1 MTLESARTFFFFF
14 LTGRCPGTVLVKK
27 LFQILVMTLWPLILA
42 GFLPKIA
49 ETRQKNN
56 CVFPGMARRDRAL
69 ALRYLNS
76 PMAKF
81 FLIKHKFFLIK
92 YKFFFQFRPSSGR
105 NRGLMQ
111 ILVISSFRLSKALK
125 TQFFYY

>member
-1 MTLESARTFFFFF
+1 MKSDRNFFFFFF
-14 LTGRCPGTVLVKK
+14 LTERCPGTVLVKK
-27 LFQILVMTLWPLILA
+27 AFSNFGYDPVTFDLGRFSAKNSQNEA
-42 GFLPKIA
+42 
-49 ETRQKNN
+49 KNN
-56 CVFPGMARRDRAL
+56 RIFHGMARRDRAL
-69 ALRYLNS
+69 ALRYLDS

>member
-1 MTLESARTFFFFF
+1 MTLESARTFFFFFFF

-27 LFQILVMTLWPLILA
+27 AFSYFGYDPVTFDLGRFSAKNSQNEA
-42 GFLPKIA
+42 
-49 ETRQKNN
+49 KNN
-56 CVFPGMARRDRAL
+56 RIFPGMARRGRTL
-69 ALRYLNS
+69 ALRYLDS
-76 PMAKF
+76 PMA
-81 FLIKHKFFLIK
+81 KFFLIK

-105 NRGLMQ
+105 NKGLMQ